1 MATKRTRKSAAGSAP
16 TQASSKRA
24 RSRARGHDEK
34 EARRLGYL
42 GAEDG
47 KQVLIAL
54 VARHPELVSEVAEL
68 VEEVLGSM
76 SFERVADAVL
86 EGIANLE
93 ILDMGKRSG
102 RQPFGYVGP
111 GEAAGAMIEEVIEP
125 FVDRIERCAAM
136 GLHEAA
142 LEVCRGVLL
151 GLYRAERCDQSEVV
165 AWIPDGLSELT
176 DTPIGALGRSR
187 GRRAGSG
194 RSPVPKDLAQF
205 AEELLPEWTWL
216 HR

>member
-1 MATKRTRKSAAGSAP
+1 M
-16 TQASSKRA
+16 
-24 RSRARGHDEK
+24 
-34 EARRLGYL
+34 LGYL

-47 KQVLIAL
+47 KRVLLAL
-54 VARHPELVSEVAEL
+54 VARHPELVADVVEL
-68 VEEVLGSM
+68 IEEVLGST
-76 SFERVADAVL
+76 SFEHVADTVL

-93 ILDMGKRSG
+93 LVDMGKRSG
-102 RQPFGYVGP
+102 RPPLGLVGP
-111 GEAAGAMIEEVIEP
+111 GEAAGEMVAEVIEP
-125 FVDRIERCAAM
+125 FLDRIERCAAM

-165 AWIPDGLSELT
+165 AWIAGGLSEFA
-176 DTPIGALGRSR
+176 DAPIAALDEPR

-194 RSPVPKDLAQF
+194 RSPVPKGLAQF
-205 AEELLPEWTWL
+205 AKAHLPEWTWL

>member
-1 MATKRTRKSAAGSAP
+1 MVMKRTRKSAAGSAP
-16 TQASSKRA
+16 SPSTKKRA
-24 RSRARGHDEK
+24 RSAAGQVKKDARI
-34 EARRLGYL
+34 LSYL
-42 GAEDG
+42 GPEDG
-47 KQVLIAL
+47 KQVLLAL
-54 VARHPELVSEVAEL
+54 VGRHPDLASEVAEL
-68 VEEVLGSM
+68 VEEVLGKM
-76 SFERVADAVL
+76 SLERVAADVL

-111 GEAAGAMIEEVIEP
+111 GEAAGKMVEEVIEP

-165 AWIPDGLSELT
+165 AWIANGLADFADVPQSISFMPT
-176 DTPIGALGRSR
+176 AVRAAGLGTIASAASR
-187 GRRAGSG
+187 
-194 RSPVPKDLAQF
+194 
-205 AEELLPEWTWL
+205 
-216 HR
+216 